1 MRINSCSVRGPSRLS
16 HVSVC
21 PVLRKSGPLKITT
34 MQSLRHAHHLA
45 RLVLVWFVL
54 SIGVAVASPLVAP
67 KPMELV
73 CTTAGATKLVA
84 QGEDDTQAGNHLLDC
99 PLCAIAGAPPT
110 QVSTTLTQPSP
121 LSHALHPI
129 EAARIASATAP
140 PLPSRGPPSTFC

>member
-1 MRINSCSVRGPSRLS
+1 MRIKSFSVRRPSRLS

-21 PVLRKSGPLKITT
+21 PVLCMGGTLKITV
-34 MQSLRHAHHLA
+34 MQTLRHAHYLA

-67 KPMELV
+67 KSMELV
-73 CTTAGATKLVA
+73 CTTAGAAKLVA
-84 QGEDDTQAGNHLLDC
+84 QGEDDTQASNHLLDC
-99 PLCAIAGAPPT
+99 PLCVTTGAPPAH
-110 QVSTTLTQPSP
+110 VGATLTQPSP

-140 PLPSRGPPSTFC
+140 PLPSRGPPSTSC

>member
-1 MRINSCSVRGPSRLS
+1 MS

-21 PVLRKSGPLKITT
+21 PLGYEGGLSKIAS
-34 MQSLRHAHHLA
+34 MQTLRHAHHLA

-67 KPMELV
+67 KSMELV
-73 CTTAGATKLVA
+73 CTTAGATKLVV
-84 QGEDDTQAGNHLLDC
+84 QGEANDAEHASGNHLLDC
-99 PLCAIAGAPPT
+99 PLCAVTGAPPT

-140 PLPSRGPPSTFC
+140 PLPSRGPPSTFF